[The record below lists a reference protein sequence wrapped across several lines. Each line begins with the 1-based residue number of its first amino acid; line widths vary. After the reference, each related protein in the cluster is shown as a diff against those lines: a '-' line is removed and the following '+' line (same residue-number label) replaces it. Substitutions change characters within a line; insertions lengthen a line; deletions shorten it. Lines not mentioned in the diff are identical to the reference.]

1 MSKKGVSKKHLLAKP
16 SNAKFLSTVP
26 YERGF
31 HFFTAVGNYTGITAA
46 GLDDFASKLQIVP
59 VESVKFHFKRK
70 DFQEWIRDTIKD
82 EELAE
87 KISKIQEGQSTE
99 DLRKGILRI
108 VEARTTE
115 LRRLS
120 PR

>member
-1 MSKKGVSKKHLLAKP
+1 MSKKGVFKNHSLAKP
-16 SNAKFLSTVP
+16 SSAKFLSAVS

-31 HFFTAVGNYTGITAA
+31 HFFTAVGNYTGITAISV
-46 GLDDFASKLQIVP
+46 DEFASKLQIIP
-59 VESVKFHFKRK
+59 IESVRFHFKRK

-87 KISKIQEGQSTE
+87 RISKIQEGQSAE
-99 DLRKGILRI
+99 DLRKGILKI
-108 VEARTTE
+108 VETRATE

>member
-1 MSKKGVSKKHLLAKP
+1 MSKKGVSKKHSPTKP
-16 SNAKFLSTVP
+16 SSAKFLSTVP

-31 HFFTAVGNYTGITAA
+31 HFFTAVGNYTGITATS
-46 GLDDFASKLQIVP
+46 LDDFASKLQTIP

-87 KISKIQEGQSTE
+87 RISKIQEGESAE
-99 DLRKGILRI
+99 DLRKRILRI
-108 VEARTTE
+108 VETHTTE
-115 LRRLS
+115 LRGLS